1 MLEGTE
7 PDPTDK
13 GTQRPN
19 AKPLQKKG
27 NTFIPMECPDFDMEI
42 TLPLNTSP
50 DDPISLFTLYYTP
63 EIIESIVRYTNEVP
77 REPQNPSMPYARA
90 NAWYPTCAE
99 EIYLYFAIRVYMT
112 EFPIDDVA
120 GYWSSNPLFPQHR
133 LMKFISRDRFQELHM
148 RFRVAPP
155 GHVDL
160 WDRVSVL
167 S

>member
-27 NTFIPMECPDFDMEI
+27 NTFILIKCPDFDIEI
-42 TLPLNTSP
+42 TLPLNTSL
-50 DDPISLFTLYYTP
+50 DNPISLFTLYYTP
-63 EIIESIVRYTNEVP
+63 EIIESIVCYTNEVP
-77 REPQNPSMPYARA
+77 REPQDPSMSYARA
-90 NAWYPTCAE
+90 NAWYLTCAE

-120 GYWSSNPLFPQHR
+120 GYWSSNPLFSQHR
-133 LMKFISRDRFQELHM
+133 LIKFILQDRFQELYI
-148 RFRVAPP
+148 RFRVALPE
-155 GHVDL
+155 HVNL
-160 WDRVSVL
+160 
-167 S
+167 